1 MYCQTV
7 SSRFPTYTCIP
18 LFRFSLPP
26 VCDFDMVGPEGY
38 VESAAIS
45 AESRALPTEAVDCR
59 WYIRAPPKAKV
70 RMGALS
76 VGRGWVCCCDVRC
89 RGILILTISCDVSV
103 FGVFCIRHDGA

>member
-7 SSRFPTYTCIP
+7 SKHFPTYLCIP

-38 VESAAIS
+38 VESVAIS

-76 VGRGWVCCCDVRC
+76 VGRGWVCCREV
-89 RGILILTISCDVSV
+89 LSPAVSSDVSV
-103 FGVFCIRHDGA
+103 FGVFCVRNDGV